1 MSKSEKVIWTEGM
14 FLRPHHFQQSESYL
28 EAYIRNWGQA
38 QIPYYWGFLTLEL
51 DQKLLNQSK
60 IKLSSASGI
69 FPDGTPFSFDAA
81 NAPMPL
87 QLDENQTNID
97 VVLALPTFRQG
108 KEEVIF
114 SERNDSLARYVSFEV
129 EVNDFNAMSVGNAA
143 IQFGKMRL
151 RLMLK
156 SDLTPE
162 WTALS
167 ILHVVNK
174 TSDKKLHL
182 EPLFIPPL
190 LNCRASPQV
199 VSFINDIQG
208 LLEQRRQQISQRLL
222 QLGSRNDSEIMDF
235 LLLSLLNR
243 YSGQVSHAQNLS
255 LLHPERLFSDWL
267 QFATELATFSQDR
280 VPEDN
285 LPVYDHDNLTQ
296 CFNQLMLQLRQGLS
310 IILEEQAIQLP
321 LTGYSHG
328 LNVATLPDANMIHTF
343 SFILAVHADIA
354 NDVLMTSFPA
364 QMKISPVD
372 RIRELVQLQLPGI
385 SLRAMPSVPRQIPW
399 HSGYVYFEL
408 EKEGELWKQMEKS
421 GGFALHLAGE
431 FPGLSIEFWAVRN
444 QEKSR

>member
-1 MSKSEKVIWTEGM
+1 MNRSEKVIWTEGM
-14 FLRPHHFQQSESYL
+14 FLRPHHFQQTENYL
-28 EAYIRNWGQA
+28 ETYTRNWGIA

-51 DQKLLNQSK
+51 DQALLNQNK

-69 FPDGTPFSFDAA
+69 FPDGTPFSF
-81 NAPMPL
+81 NVTHAPTPL
-87 QLDENQTNID
+87 QLAESQTNIN
-97 VVLALPTFRQG
+97 VVLALPVFQRG

-114 SERNDSLARYVSFEV
+114 SEQKDSLARFVSFEV

-151 RLMLK
+151 RLMLE

-167 ILHVVNK
+167 IAHIVNK
-174 TSDKKLHL
+174 TSDNKIHL
-182 EPLFIPPL
+182 DPLFIPPL
-190 LNCRASPQV
+190 LNCRASSQV
-199 VSFINDIQG
+199 VGFMTDMQG

-222 QLGSRNDSEIMDF
+222 QLGRYNDSEIMDF

-243 YSGQVSHAQNLS
+243 YSGQVSHIQNLS

-267 QFATELATFSQDR
+267 QFATELATFSSNR
-280 VPEDN
+280 IPEDS
-285 LPVYDHDNLTQ
+285 LPLYDHDNLTR
-296 CFNQLMLQLRQGLS
+296 CFNQLMFQLRQGLS
-310 IILEEQAIQLP
+310 IILEEHAIQLP
-321 LTGYSHG
+321 LTEYSHG
-328 LNVATLPDANMIHTF
+328 LNIATLPDSNMIHIF
-343 SFILAVHADIA
+343 SFILAVHADVA
-354 NDVLMTSFPA
+354 NDVLMSNFPA

-385 SLRAMPSVPRQIPW
+385 PLRAMPSVPRQIPW

-431 FPGLSIEFWAVRN
+431 FPGLNIEFWAVRN
-444 QEKSR
+444 QDKK